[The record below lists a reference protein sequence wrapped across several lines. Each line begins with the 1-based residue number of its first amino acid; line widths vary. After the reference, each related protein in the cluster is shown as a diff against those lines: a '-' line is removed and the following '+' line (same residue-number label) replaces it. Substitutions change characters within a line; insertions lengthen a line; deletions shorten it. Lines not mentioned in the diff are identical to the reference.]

1 MNSEEQIHLAARLYY
16 VDGLG
21 QAEVA
26 KLVRV
31 SQAKV
36 SRLLALAK
44 EKGIV
49 RITVADY
56 EPRNQKLEKELL
68 SRFGLH
74 HAIVIRTVNGLSAE
88 ETRHMVA
95 HFAAPLLEK
104 LIPRG
109 CSLAIGGGHSLE
121 ELVKALPAVK
131 KDVMV
136 IQAMGGADS
145 HVAPYDAHELSQM
158 VAEKWGGHF
167 FMFNAPAL
175 LPDKRT
181 LEAFSQLEQIRI
193 IKAKLR
199 KADVALVGVGTLE
212 KSVFVERN
220 IFGREGFEQFR
231 KSGAVGEICGRYFN
245 NKGKECATTF
255 RDRLIGIS
263 LETLRR
269 IPEVI
274 AVAAGEDRAAALAAA
289 IRGKLVK
296 SLVFDEAGARALL
309 GEG

>member
-1 MNSEEQIHLAARLYY
+1 MSFKEQIHLAARLYY
-16 VDGLG
+16 ADGLG

-36 SRLLALAK
+36 SRLLSLAK

-56 EPRNQKLEKELL
+56 EPRDKKLEKEMLA
-68 SRFGLH
+68 RFGLRH
-74 HAIVIRTVNGLSAE
+74 VIVIRTGNGLPAG
-88 ETRHMVA
+88 ETRRMVA
-95 HFAAPLLEK
+95 HFSASILEK
-104 LIPRG
+104 LIPQG
-109 CSLAIGGGHSLE
+109 CSLAIGGGRSLE
-121 ELVKALPAVK
+121 ALVRALPSAK

-145 HVAPYDAHELSQM
+145 NVASYDAHELSQM

-181 LEAFSQLEQIRI
+181 MEVFSKLGQIRMI
-193 IKAKLR
+193 RDKLR
-199 KADVALVGVGTLE
+199 KADVAIVGVGTLE
-212 KSVFVERN
+212 DSVFVERN
-220 IFGREGFEQFR
+220 IFGKEGLDQFR
-231 KSGAVGEICGRYFN
+231 KCGAVGEICGRYFN
-245 NKGKECATTF
+245 NKGRECATSF

-274 AVAAGEDRAAALAAA
+274 AVTSGEDRAPALAAA

-296 SLVFDEAGARALL
+296 SVVLDVAGARALL
-309 GEG
+309 ALA